1 MFWVD
6 TCLIIKNLVSIM
18 FWKGCGSRFHELM
31 SSKSNL
37 IQSDKD
43 SSSLVLEQKI
53 KGSRKVSNYL
63 VASMLSIGGV
73 GFLLASFSS
82 YFGRDFLP
90 LGNPSTL
97 IFVPQGLVMGL
108 YGVAAFLLALYFWR
122 LISIDYGSGV
132 NRFDKNKGCLSLSR
146 RGLLKNIEIEI
157 PLDEIKAVKLEVR
170 EGFNPRRRVSL
181 RIKGR
186 KDLPISKVGAPK
198 PLLDLENEGAE
209 IARFLEVNLEG
220 I

>member
-1 MFWVD
+1 MS
-6 TCLIIKNLVSIM
+6 TESKLSQSEK
-18 FWKGCGSRFHELM
+18 EL
-31 SSKSNL
+31 
-37 IQSDKD
+37 SD
-43 SSSLVLEQKI
+43 LVLEQKI

-63 VASMLSIGGV
+63 VASSISIGGV

-90 LGNPSTL
+90 LGSPSTL

-108 YGVAAFLLALYFWR
+108 YGIAAFLVALYFWR
-122 LISIDYGSGV
+122 LISVDYGSGV
-132 NRFDKNKGCLSLSR
+132 NRFDKNKDVLFLSR
-146 RGLLKNIEIEI
+146 RGLFKNIEIEV
-157 PLDEIKAVKLEVR
+157 PLNEIKAVKLDVR

-186 KDLPISKVGAPK
+186 KDLPISRVGSPK

>member
-1 MFWVD
+1 
-6 TCLIIKNLVSIM
+6 
-18 FWKGCGSRFHELM
+18 M
-31 SSKSNL
+31 SSKSKL
-37 IQSDKD
+37 SESEKEL
-43 SSSLVLEQKI
+43 SGLVLEQKI

-108 YGVAAFLLALYFWR
+108 YGIAAFFLALYFWR
-122 LISIDYGSGV
+122 LISIDYGSGI
-132 NRFDKNKGCLSLSR
+132 NRFDKKKGVMFLSR
-146 RGLLKNIEIEI
+146 RGFLKNIEIEI
-157 PLDEIKAVKLEVR
+157 PIDEIKAVKLEVR
-170 EGFNPRRRVSL
+170 EGFNPLRRVSL

-186 KDLPISKVGAPK
+186 KDLPISRVGSPK

>member
-1 MFWVD
+1 MSKF
-6 TCLIIKNLVSIM
+6 LV
-18 FWKGCGSRFHELM
+18 LM
-31 SSKSNL
+31 SSESKLS
-37 IQSDKD
+37 QSKKD
-43 SSSLVLEQKI
+43 QSELVLEQKI

-108 YGVAAFLLALYFWR
+108 YGVAAFFLAIYFWR

-132 NRFDKNKGCLSLSR
+132 NRFDKNKGILSLTR
-146 RGLLKNIEIEI
+146 RGFLKNIEIEI
-157 PLDEIKAVKLEVR
+157 PIDEIKAVKLDVR
-170 EGFNPRRRVSL
+170 EGFNPMRRVTL

-186 KDLPISKVGAPK
+186 KDLPISRVGSPK
-198 PLLDLENEGAE
+198 PLLDLESEGAE

-220 I
+220 R

>member
-1 MFWVD
+1 
-6 TCLIIKNLVSIM
+6 
-18 FWKGCGSRFHELM
+18 M
-31 SSKSNL
+31 SPKSNL
-37 IQSDKD
+37 NQSEKD
-43 SSSLVLEQKI
+43 SASFVLEQKI
-53 KGSRKVSNYL
+53 KGSRKISNYL

-82 YFGRDFLP
+82 YFGRDLLP

-108 YGVAAFLLALYFWR
+108 YGVAAFLLAIYFWR

-132 NRFDKNKGCLSLSR
+132 NRFDKNKGVLSLSR

-157 PLDEIKAVKLEVR
+157 PIDEIKAVKLDVR

>member
-1 MFWVD
+1 
-6 TCLIIKNLVSIM
+6 
-18 FWKGCGSRFHELM
+18 M
-31 SSKSNL
+31 SSESKSS
-37 IQSDKD
+37 QSEKEL
-43 SSSLVLEQKI
+43 SGLVLEQKI

-82 YFGRDFLP
+82 YFGIDFLP

-108 YGVAAFLLALYFWR
+108 YGVAAFFLALYFWR
-122 LISIDYGSGV
+122 LISIDYGSGM
-132 NRFDKNKGCLSLSR
+132 NRFDKNKGILSLSR
-146 RGLLKNIEIEI
+146 RGFLKNIEIEI
-157 PLDEIKAVKLEVR
+157 PIDEIKAVKLEVR

-186 KDLPISKVGAPK
+186 KDLPISRVGSPK
-198 PLLDLENEGAE
+198 PLLELENEGAE
-209 IARFLEVNLEG
+209 VARFLEVNLEG

>member
-1 MFWVD
+1 MKIYR
-6 TCLIIKNLVSIM
+6 LIDLIFNNKRYRRLILLFGDLLVIPFSIVIS
-18 FWKGCGSRFHELM
+18 FYLKYDLYNF
-31 SSKSNL
+31 
-37 IQSDKD
+37 
-43 SSSLVLEQKI
+43 
-53 KGSRKVSNYL
+53 SNYAWL
-63 VASMLSIGGV
+63 FIFFSIPLYI
-73 GFLLASFSS
+73 FLGQYKSLSS

-108 YGVAAFLLALYFWR
+108 YGMAAFFLALYFWR

-132 NRFDKNKGCLSLSR
+132 NRFDKNKGVLSLSR
-146 RGLLKNIEIEI
+146 RGLLRNIKIEI
-157 PLDEIKAVKLEVR
+157 PIDEIKAVKLEVR
-170 EGFNPRRRVSL
+170 EGFNPLRRVSL

-186 KDLPISKVGAPK
+186 KDLPISRVGSPK
-198 PLLDLENEGAE
+198 PLIDLENEGAA

>member
-1 MFWVD
+1 MSQF
-6 TCLIIKNLVSIM
+6 LV
-18 FWKGCGSRFHELM
+18 LM
-31 SSKSNL
+31 SSESKLS
-37 IQSDKD
+37 QSKKEQ
-43 SSSLVLEQKI
+43 SELVLEQKI

-82 YFGRDFLP
+82 YLGRDLLP

-108 YGVAAFLLALYFWR
+108 YGVAAFFLAIYFWR
-122 LISIDYGSGV
+122 LISIDYGSGI
-132 NRFDKNKGCLSLSR
+132 NRFDKNKGVLSLTR
-146 RGLLKNIEIEI
+146 RGFLKDIEIEI
-157 PLDEIKAVKLEVR
+157 PIDEIKAVKLDIR
-170 EGFNPRRRVSL
+170 EGFNPLRRVTL

-186 KDLPISKVGAPK
+186 KDLPISRVGSPK
-198 PLLDLENEGAE
+198 PLLDLESEGAE

-220 I
+220 R

>member
-1 MFWVD
+1 
-6 TCLIIKNLVSIM
+6 
-18 FWKGCGSRFHELM
+18 M
-31 SSKSNL
+31 STESKLSQLEKEPSN
-37 IQSDKD
+37 
-43 SSSLVLEQKI
+43 LVLEQEI
-53 KGSRKVSNYL
+53 KGSRKVSNYF
-63 VASMLSIGGV
+63 VASSISIGGL

-108 YGVAAFLLALYFWR
+108 YGVSAFFVAIYFWR
-122 LISIDYGSGV
+122 LIGVDYGSGV
-132 NRFDKNKGCLSLSR
+132 NRFDKNKGFLFLSR
-146 RGLLKNIEIEI
+146 RGLFKNIEIEI
-157 PLDEIKAVKLEVR
+157 PLNEIKAVKLDVR

-186 KDLPISKVGAPK
+186 KDLPISRVGAPK

>member
-1 MFWVD
+1 MS
-6 TCLIIKNLVSIM
+6 TESKLSQSEK
-18 FWKGCGSRFHELM
+18 EL
-31 SSKSNL
+31 
-37 IQSDKD
+37 SDF
-43 SSSLVLEQKI
+43 VLEQKI

-90 LGNPSTL
+90 LGNPSML

-108 YGVAAFLLALYFWR
+108 YGVAASLLALYFWR

-132 NRFDKNKGCLSLSR
+132 NRFDKNNGVLFLTR
-146 RGLLKNIEIEI
+146 RGLFKNIEIEI
-157 PLDEIKAVKLEVR
+157 PMNEIKAVKLEVR
-170 EGFNPRRRVSL
+170 EGFNPLRRVSL

-186 KDLPISKVGAPK
+186 KDLPISRVGSPK

-209 IARFLEVNLEG
+209 IARFLGVNLEG

>member
-1 MFWVD
+1 
-6 TCLIIKNLVSIM
+6 
-18 FWKGCGSRFHELM
+18 M
-31 SSKSNL
+31 SSESKLS
-37 IQSDKD
+37 QSEKEL
-43 SSSLVLEQKI
+43 SGLVLEQKI

-108 YGVAAFLLALYFWR
+108 YGVAAFLLAIYFWR
-122 LISIDYGSGV
+122 LINIDYGSGV
-132 NRFDKNKGCLSLSR
+132 NRFDKNKGVLSLSR
-146 RGLLKNIEIEI
+146 RGLFKNIEIEI
-157 PLDEIKAVKLEVR
+157 PIDEIKAVKLEVR
-170 EGFNPRRRVSL
+170 EGFNPLRRVSL

-186 KDLPISKVGAPK
+186 KDLPISRVGSPQ

>member
-1 MFWVD
+1 MFPK
-6 TCLIIKNLVSIM
+6 IFAIM
-18 FWKGCGSRFHELM
+18 TTE
-31 SSKSNL
+31 SNL
-37 IQSDKD
+37 SQSEKELSD
-43 SSSLVLEQKI
+43 LVLEQQI
-53 KGSRKVSNYL
+53 KGSRKVSNYI

-108 YGVAAFLLALYFWR
+108 YGVAAFFLALYFWR

-132 NRFDKNKGCLSLSR
+132 NRFDKNKGVLSLSR
-146 RGLLKNIEIEI
+146 RGFLKNIEIEI
-157 PLDEIKAVKLEVR
+157 PIDEIKAVKLEVR
-170 EGFNPRRRVSL
+170 EGFNPLRRVSL

-186 KDLPISKVGAPK
+186 KDLPISRVGSPQ

>member
-1 MFWVD
+1 MS
-6 TCLIIKNLVSIM
+6 TESKLSQSEK
-18 FWKGCGSRFHELM
+18 EL
-31 SSKSNL
+31 
-37 IQSDKD
+37 SD
-43 SSSLVLEQKI
+43 LVLEQKI

-82 YFGRDFLP
+82 YFGTDLLP

-108 YGVAAFLLALYFWR
+108 YGVVASLLAIYFWR

-132 NRFDKNKGCLSLSR
+132 NRFDKNRGILSLSR
-146 RGLLKNIEIEI
+146 RGLLKEIEIEI
-157 PLDEIKAVKLEVR
+157 PIDEIKAVKLDVR

-186 KDLPISKVGAPK
+186 KDLPISRVGSPK
-198 PLLDLENEGAE
+198 PLLELENEGAE

>member
-1 MFWVD
+1 MF
-6 TCLIIKNLVSIM
+6 CKGLLSQYLV
-18 FWKGCGSRFHELM
+18 LM
-31 SSKSNL
+31 SSESKLS
-37 IQSDKD
+37 QSKNEQ
-43 SSSLVLEQKI
+43 SELVLEQKI

-82 YFGRDFLP
+82 YFGRDLLP

-108 YGVAAFLLALYFWR
+108 YGVAAFFLAIYFWR

-132 NRFDKNKGCLSLSR
+132 NRFDKNKGILSLTR
-146 RGLLKNIEIEI
+146 RGFLKNIEIEI
-157 PLDEIKAVKLEVR
+157 PIDEIKAVKLDVR
-170 EGFNPRRRVSL
+170 EGFNPMRRVTL

-186 KDLPISKVGAPK
+186 KDLPISRVGSPK
-198 PLLDLENEGAE
+198 PLLDLESEGAE

-220 I
+220 R

>member
-1 MFWVD
+1 
-6 TCLIIKNLVSIM
+6 
-18 FWKGCGSRFHELM
+18 M
-31 SSKSNL
+31 SSESKLS
-37 IQSDKD
+37 QSKKD
-43 SSSLVLEQKI
+43 QSELVLEQKI
-53 KGSRKVSNYL
+53 KGSRKVSNYI

-82 YFGRDFLP
+82 YFGRDLLP

-108 YGVAAFLLALYFWR
+108 YGVAAFFLAIYFWR

-132 NRFDKNKGCLSLSR
+132 NRFDKNKGILSLTR
-146 RGLLKNIEIEI
+146 RGFLKNIEIEI
-157 PLDEIKAVKLEVR
+157 PIDEIKAVKLDVR
-170 EGFNPRRRVSL
+170 DGFNPMRRVTL

-186 KDLPISKVGAPK
+186 KDLPISRVGSPK
-198 PLLDLENEGAE
+198 PLLDLESEGAE

-220 I
+220 R

>member
-1 MFWVD
+1 MS
-6 TCLIIKNLVSIM
+6 TESKLSQSEKEQSELI
-18 FWKGCGSRFHELM
+18 
-31 SSKSNL
+31 
-37 IQSDKD
+37 
-43 SSSLVLEQKI
+43 LEQKI
-53 KGSRKVSNYL
+53 KGSRKISNYL

-122 LISIDYGSGV
+122 LISIDYGSGI
-132 NRFDKNKGCLSLSR
+132 NRFDKNKGLLSLSR
-146 RGLLKNIEIEI
+146 RGFLKNIEIEVPI
-157 PLDEIKAVKLEVR
+157 KDIKAVKLEVR
-170 EGFNPRRRVSL
+170 EGFNPRRRVAL

-186 KDLPISKVGAPK
+186 KDLPISRVGAPK
-198 PLLDLENEGAE
+198 PLLELENEGAE

>member
-1 MFWVD
+1 
-6 TCLIIKNLVSIM
+6 
-18 FWKGCGSRFHELM
+18 M
-31 SSKSNL
+31 SSESKLS
-37 IQSDKD
+37 QSKNEQ
-43 SSSLVLEQKI
+43 SELVLEQKI

-82 YFGRDFLP
+82 YFGRDLLP

-108 YGVAAFLLALYFWR
+108 YGVAAFFLAIYFWR

-132 NRFDKNKGCLSLSR
+132 NRFDKNKGILSLTR
-146 RGLLKNIEIEI
+146 RGFLKNIEIEI
-157 PLDEIKAVKLEVR
+157 PIDEIKAVKLDVR
-170 EGFNPRRRVSL
+170 EGFNPMRRVTL

-186 KDLPISKVGAPK
+186 KDLPISRVGSPK
-198 PLLDLENEGAE
+198 PLLDLESEGAE

-220 I
+220 R

>member
-1 MFWVD
+1 
-6 TCLIIKNLVSIM
+6 
-18 FWKGCGSRFHELM
+18 M
-31 SSKSNL
+31 SSESKLS
-37 IQSDKD
+37 QSEKEL
-43 SSSLVLEQKI
+43 SGLVLEQKI

-108 YGVAAFLLALYFWR
+108 YGIAAFLLAIYFWR
-122 LISIDYGSGV
+122 LINIDYGSGV
-132 NRFDKNKGCLSLSR
+132 NRFDKNKGVLSLSR
-146 RGLLKNIEIEI
+146 RGLFKNIEIEI
-157 PLDEIKAVKLEVR
+157 PIDEIKAVKLEVR
-170 EGFNPRRRVSL
+170 EGFNPLRRVSL

-186 KDLPISKVGAPK
+186 KDLPISRVGSPQ

>member
-1 MFWVD
+1 
-6 TCLIIKNLVSIM
+6 
-18 FWKGCGSRFHELM
+18 M
-31 SSKSNL
+31 SSESKSS
-37 IQSDKD
+37 QSEKEL
-43 SSSLVLEQKI
+43 SGLVLEQKI

-108 YGVAAFLLALYFWR
+108 YGVAAFLLAIYFWR
-122 LISIDYGSGV
+122 LINIDYGSGV
-132 NRFDKNKGCLSLSR
+132 NRFDKNKGVLSLSR

-157 PLDEIKAVKLEVR
+157 PIEDIKAVKLEVR
-170 EGFNPRRRVSL
+170 EGFNPLRRVSL

-186 KDLPISKVGAPK
+186 KDLPISRVGSPQ

>member
-1 MFWVD
+1 
-6 TCLIIKNLVSIM
+6 
-18 FWKGCGSRFHELM
+18 M

-37 IQSDKD
+37 IKSEKD

-82 YFGRDFLP
+82 YFGKDFLP

-108 YGVAAFLLALYFWR
+108 YGVAAFFLAIYFWR

-132 NRFDKNKGCLSLSR
+132 NRFDKNKGVLSLSR
-146 RGLLKNIEIEI
+146 RGFLKNIEIEI
-157 PLDEIKAVKLEVR
+157 PIDEIKAVKLDVR

-198 PLLDLENEGAE
+198 PLLELENEGAE

>member
-1 MFWVD
+1 MTFD
-6 TCLIIKNLVSIM
+6 
-18 FWKGCGSRFHELM
+18 
-31 SSKSNL
+31 SKLS
-37 IQSDKD
+37 QSEKEQ
-43 SSSLVLEQKI
+43 SGLVLEQKI

-73 GFLLASFSS
+73 GFLLASLSS
-82 YFGRDFLP
+82 YFGQDFLP

-108 YGVAAFLLALYFWR
+108 YGIAAFLLALYFWR
-122 LISIDYGSGV
+122 LITIDYGSGV
-132 NRFDKNKGCLSLSR
+132 NRFDKNKGVLFLSR
-146 RGLLKNIEIEI
+146 RGFLKNIEIEI
-157 PLDEIKAVKLEVR
+157 PIDEIKAVKLDVR
-170 EGFNPRRRVSL
+170 EGFNPLRRVSL

-186 KDLPISKVGAPK
+186 KDLPISRVGAPK

>member
-1 MFWVD
+1 
-6 TCLIIKNLVSIM
+6 
-18 FWKGCGSRFHELM
+18 M
-31 SSKSNL
+31 SSESKSS
-37 IQSDKD
+37 QSEKEL
-43 SSSLVLEQKI
+43 SGLVLEQKI

-108 YGVAAFLLALYFWR
+108 YGVAAFFLAIYFWR
-122 LISIDYGSGV
+122 LINIDYGSGV
-132 NRFDKNKGCLSLSR
+132 NRFDKNKGVLSLSR
-146 RGLLKNIEIEI
+146 RGLFKNIEIEI
-157 PLDEIKAVKLEVR
+157 PIDEIKAVKLEVR

-186 KDLPISKVGAPK
+186 KDLPISKVGSPK
-198 PLLDLENEGAE
+198 PLFDLEIEGAE

>member
-1 MFWVD
+1 
-6 TCLIIKNLVSIM
+6 
-18 FWKGCGSRFHELM
+18 M

-37 IQSDKD
+37 IKSEKD

-82 YFGRDFLP
+82 YFGKDFLP

-97 IFVPQGLVMGL
+97 IFVPQGLIMGL

-132 NRFDKNKGCLSLSR
+132 NRFDKNKGVLSLSR

-157 PLDEIKAVKLEVR
+157 PISEIKAVKLDVR
-170 EGFNPRRRVSL
+170 EGFNPLRRVSL

-198 PLLDLENEGAE
+198 PLLELENEGAE

>member
-1 MFWVD
+1 
-6 TCLIIKNLVSIM
+6 
-18 FWKGCGSRFHELM
+18 M
-31 SSKSNL
+31 STEFKLS
-37 IQSDKD
+37 QSEKETSD
-43 SSSLVLEQKI
+43 LVLEQKI

-63 VASMLSIGGV
+63 VATMLSIGGV

-90 LGNPSTL
+90 LGKPSTL

-108 YGVAAFLLALYFWR
+108 YGVAAFFLAIYFWR

-132 NRFDKNKGCLSLSR
+132 NRFDKNKGVLYISR
-146 RGLLKNIEIEI
+146 RGLFKTIEIEV
-157 PLDEIKAVKLEVR
+157 PMNEIKAVKLEVR

-186 KDLPISKVGAPK
+186 KDLPISRVGSPK
-198 PLLDLENEGAE
+198 PLLELENEGAE

-220 I
+220 T

>member
-1 MFWVD
+1 
-6 TCLIIKNLVSIM
+6 
-18 FWKGCGSRFHELM
+18 M
-31 SSKSNL
+31 SSESKSS
-37 IQSDKD
+37 QSEKEL
-43 SSSLVLEQKI
+43 SGLVLEQKI

-82 YFGRDFLP
+82 YLGRDFLP

-108 YGVAAFLLALYFWR
+108 YGVAAFLLAIYFWR
-122 LISIDYGSGV
+122 LINIDYGSGV
-132 NRFDKNKGCLSLSR
+132 NRFDKNKGVLSLTR
-146 RGLLKNIEIEI
+146 RGLFKNIEIEI
-157 PLDEIKAVKLEVR
+157 PIDEIKAVKLEVR
-170 EGFNPRRRVSL
+170 EGFNPLRRVSL

-186 KDLPISKVGAPK
+186 KDLPISRVGSPK
-198 PLLDLENEGAE
+198 PLFDLENEGAE

>member
-1 MFWVD
+1 
-6 TCLIIKNLVSIM
+6 
-18 FWKGCGSRFHELM
+18 M
-31 SSKSNL
+31 SSESKLS
-37 IQSDKD
+37 QSEKEL
-43 SSSLVLEQKI
+43 SGLVLEQKI

-63 VASMLSIGGV
+63 VASMLTIGGV

-90 LGNPSTL
+90 LGSPSTL

-108 YGVAAFLLALYFWR
+108 YGVVAFLLAIYFWR
-122 LISIDYGSGV
+122 LIIIDYGSGF
-132 NRFDKNKGCLSLSR
+132 NRFDKNKGVLSLYR
-146 RGLLKNIEIEI
+146 QGFMKIIEIEI
-157 PLDEIKAVKLEVR
+157 PIDEIKAVKLDVR
-170 EGFNPRRRVSL
+170 EGLNPIRRVSL

-198 PLLDLENEGAE
+198 PLIDLENEGAE

>member
-1 MFWVD
+1 
-6 TCLIIKNLVSIM
+6 M
-18 FWKGCGSRFHELM
+18 FWKGCGSHFYELM
-31 SSKSNL
+31 TTKPNLSKSEKEL
-37 IQSDKD
+37 SD
-43 SSSLVLEQKI
+43 LVLEQEI

-63 VASMLSIGGV
+63 VASMLSIGGL

-132 NRFDKNKGCLSLSR
+132 NRFDKDKGVLYISR
-146 RGLLKNIEIEI
+146 RGLFKNIEIDVLI
-157 PLDEIKAVKLEVR
+157 NEIKAVKLEVR

-186 KDLPISKVGAPK
+186 KDLPISGVGAPK
-198 PLLDLENEGAE
+198 PLLELENEGAE

>member
-1 MFWVD
+1 
-6 TCLIIKNLVSIM
+6 
-18 FWKGCGSRFHELM
+18 M
-31 SSKSNL
+31 STESNL
-37 IQSDKD
+37 IQSEQELSD
-43 SSSLVLEQKI
+43 LVLEQKI

-73 GFLLASFSS
+73 GFLLASLSS
-82 YFGRDFLP
+82 YFGIDFLP

-108 YGVAAFLLALYFWR
+108 YGVAGFLLALYFWR
-122 LISIDYGSGV
+122 LISIDYGSGL
-132 NRFDKNKGCLSLSR
+132 NRFDKNKGVLSLSR

-157 PLDEIKAVKLEVR
+157 PINEIKAVKLDVR

-186 KDLPISKVGAPK
+186 KDLPISRVGSPK

>member
-1 MFWVD
+1 
-6 TCLIIKNLVSIM
+6 
-18 FWKGCGSRFHELM
+18 M
-31 SSKSNL
+31 SSESKSS
-37 IQSDKD
+37 QSEKEL
-43 SSSLVLEQKI
+43 SGLVLEQKI

-97 IFVPQGLVMGL
+97 IFVPHGLVMGL
-108 YGVAAFLLALYFWR
+108 YGIAAFLLAIYFWR
-122 LISIDYGSGV
+122 LINIDYGSGV
-132 NRFDKNKGCLSLSR
+132 NRFDKNKGVLSLSR
-146 RGLLKNIEIEI
+146 RGLFKNIEIEI
-157 PLDEIKAVKLEVR
+157 PIDEIKAVKLEVR
-170 EGFNPRRRVSL
+170 EGFNPLRRVSL

-186 KDLPISKVGAPK
+186 KDLPISRVGSPQ

>member
-1 MFWVD
+1 M
-6 TCLIIKNLVSIM
+6 SQSQEIM
-18 FWKGCGSRFHELM
+18 STESKLSQSEKEL
-31 SSKSNL
+31 
-37 IQSDKD
+37 SD
-43 SSSLVLEQKI
+43 LVLEQKI
-53 KGSRKVSNYL
+53 KGSRKISNYL

-82 YFGRDFLP
+82 YFGMDLLP

-132 NRFDKNKGCLSLSR
+132 NRFDKNKGILSLSR
-146 RGLLKNIEIEI
+146 RGLFRNIEIEI
-157 PLDEIKAVKLEVR
+157 PMDEIKAVKLEVR
-170 EGFNPRRRVSL
+170 EGFNPLRRVSL
-181 RIKGR
+181 RIKGK
-186 KDLPISKVGAPK
+186 KDLPISRVGSPK

>member
-1 MFWVD
+1 MSHLFV
-6 TCLIIKNLVSIM
+6 
-18 FWKGCGSRFHELM
+18 LM
-31 SSKSNL
+31 SSESKLS
-37 IQSDKD
+37 QSKKEQ
-43 SSSLVLEQKI
+43 SELVLEQKI

-82 YFGRDFLP
+82 YFGRDLLP

-108 YGVAAFLLALYFWR
+108 YGIAAFFLAIYFWR
-122 LISIDYGSGV
+122 LISIDYGSGF
-132 NRFDKNKGCLSLSR
+132 NRFDKSKGVLSLTR
-146 RGLLKNIEIEI
+146 RGFLKNIEIEI
-157 PLDEIKAVKLEVR
+157 PIDEIKAVKLDVR
-170 EGFNPRRRVSL
+170 EGFNPMRRVTL

-186 KDLPISKVGAPK
+186 KDLPISRVGSPK
-198 PLLDLENEGAE
+198 PLLDLETEGAE

-220 I
+220 R

>member
-1 MFWVD
+1 
-6 TCLIIKNLVSIM
+6 
-18 FWKGCGSRFHELM
+18 M
-31 SSKSNL
+31 SSESKLSQL
-37 IQSDKD
+37 EKEQSE
-43 SSSLVLEQKI
+43 LVLEQKI

-82 YFGRDFLP
+82 YFGRDLLP

-108 YGVAAFLLALYFWR
+108 YGVAAFFLAIYFWR

-132 NRFDKNKGCLSLSR
+132 NRFDKKKGVLSLTR
-146 RGLLKNIEIEI
+146 RGFLKNINIEI
-157 PLDEIKAVKLEVR
+157 PIDEIKAVKLDVR
-170 EGFNPRRRVSL
+170 EGFNPIRRVTL

-186 KDLPISKVGAPK
+186 KDLPISRVGSPK
-198 PLLDLENEGAE
+198 PLLDLESEGAE

-220 I
+220 R